1 VTRRLALLRLVTA
14 GQLDAGLSSLAT
26 FALQVYAVRAF
37 DPSTLGMFS
46 LSFAAFVLA
55 TQVPAYLVFNP
66 AEVVALDERRAARPG
81 VMRSTL
87 ISGGLVAAA
96 TSIVV
101 VAGCWQVRG
110 KVPEATFW
118 AVALTGA
125 GAAVVSPIQDHL
137 RRLLHMADRSW
148 TAAAVSAVQ
157 VVGVAAGM
165 LVLHRGGAALV
176 PYGAL
181 LAANCLS
188 LGFGLAVSGFWR
200 HRTAVDLGRR
210 AILRI
215 GWWLLVAGL
224 SGAAFS
230 YLATSVIEVLLG
242 LTVVGLVEGAR
253 TVARPIQ
260 VVGQGLLSITGPRS
274 MEAAVAGDGVAA
286 GRWRLRYTALLATV
300 AVPYAALTSVDWT
313 GNPLAHLLPNGYV
326 VAGLAAAIMAGYFV
340 QAVTQPLQSELTA
353 ARRQVPLAGASV
365 VANAAQVAVI
375 PPTTAL
381 GSFVAPL
388 SVMVGAVL
396 RLGWLLRLLRP
407 VYEPPAAA
415 PRGRHTR
422 V

>member
-1 VTRRLALLRLVTA
+1 MRASWRLVRLVTA

-26 FALQVYAVRAF
+26 FALQVYAVRTF
-37 DPSTLGMFS
+37 DAATLGVFS

-66 AEVVALDERRAARPG
+66 AEVVALDEERAARPG
-81 VMRSTL
+81 VLRASL
-87 ISGGLVAAA
+87 PSGGLVALV
-96 TSIVV
+96 TSVVV

-118 AVALTGA
+118 ALVLTGA

-148 TAAAVSAVQ
+148 AAALVSAVQ
-157 VVGVAAGM
+157 VAGVAVGI
-165 LVLHRGGAALV
+165 VLIRGSGAPLV

-181 LAANCLS
+181 LAANTLS
-188 LGFGLAVSGFWR
+188 LGFGLALSGFWR
-200 HRTAVDLGRR
+200 HSPTVDLGRR

-215 GWWLLVAGL
+215 GWWLLIAGL

-230 YLATSVIEVLLG
+230 YLATSAIEVLLG

-274 MEAAVAGDGVAA
+274 MEAAVAGDGAA
-286 GRWRLRYTALLATV
+286 ARRWRFRYTVLLGAV
-300 AVPYAALTSVDWT
+300 AVPYAVLTAIDWV
-313 GNPLAHLLPNGYV
+313 GNPLARLLPNGYV

-375 PPTTAL
+375 PPATPV

-388 SVMVGAVL
+388 SVMVGALV
-396 RLGWLLRLLRP
+396 RLVWLLRLLQP
-407 VYEPPAAA
+407 VYRSDPPRR
-415 PRGRHTR
+415 RGRHQR
-422 V
+422 D